1 MEATLVN
8 KLAGWQVQWGTS
20 DRDMARALGIS
31 HSYWIMLRQGKRK
44 PGRKFF
50 VGVVKGFPM
59 LEGEAIEMLRGM

>member
-1 MEATLVN
+1 MNLVD
-8 KLAGWQVQWGTS
+8 KLSAFQKKFGGS

-50 VGVVKGFPM
+50 AGVVKGFPM